1 MIASRKEG
9 HYDRIPVRRQA
20 GPLSYNDPANNG
32 QSFPRV
38 GKFVA
43 RARSRFG
50 GANFGRSNS
59 AAKLCFQRAYFGGEY
74 APQMSAPIMRENSRN
89 FPSAQSTSSTV
100 KRPLSQLVT
109 ASSIRRQSR
118 SIVT

>member
-1 MIASRKEG
+1 MRE
-9 HYDRIPVRRQA
+9 DRGKGTCRSTAVGSP
-20 GPLSYNDPANNG
+20 YNDLPNDG
-32 QSFPRV
+32 QSFSRV
-38 GKFVA
+38 AKFVA
-43 RARSRFG
+43 RACSKFG

-74 APQMSAPIMRENSRN
+74 APQISPAMMLEDWRN
-89 FPSAQSTSSTV
+89 FRSAHSTSSTV

-109 ASSIRRQSR
+109 ACSMHRQSR